1 MAKSKK
7 QIRQK
12 LSSKKPAWRI
22 PLTQN
27 NFKIFGLGLFL
38 IIVGFIIM
46 TIQPWDSIFALTISP
61 IILLIAYFNVFP
73 FGILTQKK
81 NNK

>member
-22 PLTQN
+22 PLNQN

-61 IILLIAYFNVFP
+61 IILLIAYFIVFP

>member
-12 LSSKKPAWRI
+12 LTSKKTAWRI
-22 PLTQN
+22 PLNQN
-27 NFKIFGLGLFL
+27 NFKIFGLGLLL
-38 IIVGFIIM
+38 IIIGFIIM

-61 IILLIAYFNVFP
+61 IILLIAYFIVFP

-81 NNK
+81 NYK